1 MLDKN
6 LPEESKRLAENI
18 AEQFKLERD
27 KEFTFLLV
35 GRSGVGKSST
45 ANSLMGKEIAPV
57 GKFEPTTMTVERYKS
72 EIGGVKFTIIDTPG
86 LCDDLEEK
94 GNDYEYLDRIRLN
107 TNRIDLMWFVT
118 ELGESRVLSD
128 EKRGIKLISEAF
140 NPKIWEQAII
150 VFTCADKVSPE
161 EYPEFLEKRTELIRK
176 EISKYSGIA
185 IANNIPSIAVSNIKE
200 FTPDG
205 ERWIGELYTQVYTRM
220 AREGAGAFFMSTV
233 ERIKPPKSEP
243 EIVEKIVYVPS
254 PTPTAPPIYLNERQA
269 GIVRNRT
276 VDIIIQSTEAGA
288 VTGQMIGEAI
298 GSIGGPV
305 VSEVLGKGGE
315 VVGGTVGALV
325 GVWKGIFG

>member
-45 ANSLMGKEIAPV
+45 ANSLMGKKIAPV
-57 GKFEPTTMTVERYKS
+57 GDFEPTTMTVERYKS
-72 EIGGVKFTIIDTPG
+72 EIGGVKCTIIDTPG

-94 GNDYEYLDRIRLN
+94 GNDYEYLERIRLN
-107 TNRIDLMWFVT
+107 TSRIDLMWFVT
-118 ELGESRVLSD
+118 ELGERRVRVD

-205 ERWIGELYTQVYTRM
+205 ERWLGELYTQVYTRM

-233 ERIKPPKSEP
+233 ERIKPPKIER
-243 EIVEKIVYVPS
+243 EIVYVPS
-254 PTPTAPPIYLNERQA
+254 PPPTAPAIYLNERQA

-288 VTGQMIGEAI
+288 VTGQMIGETI

-305 VSEVLGKGGE
+305 VSELLGKGGE

-325 GVWKGIFG
+325 GVWKGLFG